1 MSFSRWCFSRPRWRR
16 LGLSAFQIHS
26 FYRSFCEDFYKT
38 GEARKPVMPFF
49 RRRLKVSVAV
59 KGVLD
64 FCLSLTLME
73 TVARSEKR
81 RNILKAIC
89 RYRTYGKVMR
99 KFYLISSVFCFI
111 FKTTLLFQ
119 ITFRP
124 EHFCLVKK
132 RWNCLVV
139 TTTYSS
145 RSPLLIVTVF
155 WVEFYP
161 VLQYRNNIAHLE
173 MTQSQ

>member
-1 MSFSRWCFSRPRWRR
+1 MTSVGPFCFPDSFFLSIVLRGLLQNWRGAQASNAVFSTT
-16 LGLSAFQIHS
+16 F
-26 FYRSFCEDFYKT
+26 
-38 GEARKPVMPFF
+38 
-49 RRRLKVSVAV
+49 KVSVAV